1 METKTTAAPGEGDL
15 ERGKT
20 DQPVDPS
27 PNPPGP
33 HPGPYSQQNYA
44 EDPNGKEGRFM
55 RQIPV
60 TYHFH
65 FLKESDGLYHR
76 VIITSEKE
84 VEDCMLVLTATGDFG
99 KESDDN
105 RVYVVYCDQ
114 GNVNKGNIYNVHLNA
129 GKTIIKVKFEDN
141 LRHSLNLKAYENK

>member
-1 METKTTAAPGEGDL
+1 
-15 ERGKT
+15 
-20 DQPVDPS
+20 
-27 PNPPGP
+27 
-33 HPGPYSQQNYA
+33 
-44 EDPNGKEGRFM
+44 
-55 RQIPV
+55 
-60 TYHFH
+60 
-65 FLKESDGLYHR
+65 
-76 VIITSEKE
+76 
-84 VEDCMLVLTATGDFG
+84 MLLLTATGDFG